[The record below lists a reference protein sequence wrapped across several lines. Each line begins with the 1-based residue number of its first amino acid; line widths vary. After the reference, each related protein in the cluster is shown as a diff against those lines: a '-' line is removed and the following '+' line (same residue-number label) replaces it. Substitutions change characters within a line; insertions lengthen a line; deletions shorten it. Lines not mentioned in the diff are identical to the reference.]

1 MKRTIV
7 CLLATVS
14 VTAFACGAKIEVQA
28 NTQPPAQIGTD
39 PPPAIEQDASADAP
53 VTQPSC
59 GGLLPTPTCGTLKD
73 APTSQTAINAFVKE
87 NAIPIRCEAPGGKS
101 AWDLRPLVD
110 LYGAQKIF
118 AIGEVHGTNEIG
130 IVSSLAF
137 DELATKKLVNVV
149 AFEMPMDFEAPLQ
162 RYVDTGS
169 DPQADQLIKYF
180 AKNMFG
186 SILTRS
192 ARDQVVKGNKI
203 TVGAVDIPQDPQF
216 AVRAIQAVATGLV
229 TQQSTV
235 LATLPTGVAENPSAT
250 DIANVKTYFDHII
263 ANKTQICTELSANDC
278 DRLVAMTHALWA
290 STLAYDESEAQSQLW
305 FSRREEVIYFNM
317 KSKMPTASDRM
328 FLHMG
333 AFHTNKHVASAGSRM
348 ANEYTLTKG
357 QVFSVAPAYGDGS
370 VIWYGQDMDLPGE
383 PTTITGALTDK
394 PTQTFFVS
402 PTRPSAT
409 CVSNPFGEESDETV
423 GVGGSRSD
431 LYDGY
436 IHYGT
441 LTSERRPS
449 EATLSR
455 ELGAK
460 GMKEMAGLEAFRAR
474 IAKKE
479 RSALGI
485 RR

>member
-7 CLLATVS
+7 GLLATLS
-14 VTAFACGAKIEVQA
+14 VTAFACGAKIEIQA
-28 NTQPPAQIGTD
+28 NTQPPAQVGTE
-39 PPPAIEQDASADAP
+39 PPVVTADAGSDAP

-59 GGLLPTPTCGTLKD
+59 GGLLPDPSCSTLKD
-73 APTSQTAINAFVKE
+73 APTAQAAINAFVKE
-87 NAIPIRCEAPGGKS
+87 NAIPIRCSAPGGKS

-110 LYGAQKIF
+110 LYGTQKIF

-137 DELATKKLVNVV
+137 DELASKKLVNVV

-216 AVRAIQAVATGLV
+216 AVRAIQDVATKLT
-229 TQQSTV
+229 TQQATV
-235 LATLPTGVAENPSAT
+235 LSTLPTGVAEPPSQT
-250 DIANVKTYFDHII
+250 DIANVKTYFDLII
-263 ANKTQICTELSANDC
+263 AKKTEICAELSANEC

-290 STLAYDESEAQSQLW
+290 STLAYDESESQSQLW

-317 KSKMPTASDRM
+317 KSKVATASDRM

-333 AFHTNKHVASAGSRM
+333 AFHTNKHLASAGSRM
-348 ANEYTLTKG
+348 ANEYALTKG

-383 PTTITGALTDK
+383 PATITGALTDK

-402 PTRPSAT
+402 TTRPSAA
-409 CVSNPFGEESDETV
+409 CVANPFGEESEETV
-423 GVGGSRSD
+423 GVGGSRAD

-441 LTSERRPS
+441 LTSERRPT

-455 ELGAK
+455 EMTAK
-460 GMKEMAGLEAFRAR
+460 GLREMAGLEAFRAR
-474 IAKKE
+474 IARNE